1 MKICQRL
8 AKKSI
13 LLAILILGFS
23 LMAGSACWAG
33 WENQA
38 INSNILLP
46 TDRVF
51 ENPYY
56 AAGEN
61 IIIQSL
67 MKDDVYLAGEN
78 IEISGP
84 VEGDVIA
91 VGSNVIISSEIK
103 GNLRVIAKTV
113 IIKGKIEKNV
123 TVAGAIVTIT
133 PEAEIGRNLILA
145 GSNVE
150 INGKIG
156 KNIYGVAI
164 NMSIN
169 SEILGSAYLKIDPE
183 GSLILYPQANI
194 LGDLEYTAA
203 KTAEIKSGAKIGL
216 KEKFTEWQIE
226 QKSPLRDRFNLIFL
240 TWWLAGFFGALV
252 VGLILVI
259 LFKDYTLKVQKQ
271 MDKNILLAMAKGLIC
286 FIVMPIALII
296 LAVTMIGLPLALILG
311 ALYVTL
317 LYVVKIFVGVYLGEK
332 AIRLF
337 NKKLPI
343 PLIWSMIA
351 GLVIIY
357 ILFLLPYIGWLIK
370 LIVILWGLGVLLG
383 IIKKDLKLERV

>member
-1 MKICQRL
+1 MKNYQRL
-8 AKKSI
+8 AKKSK
-13 LLAILILGFS
+13 LLVILIIGFS
-23 LMAGSACWAG
+23 LVVGSACLAG
-33 WENQA
+33 WENQVLNA
-38 INSNILLP
+38 NILLP

-51 ENPYY
+51 ENLYY

-61 IIIQSL
+61 IIIQSP
-67 MKDDVYLAGEN
+67 MKDDVYLAGSN

-113 IIKGKIEKNV
+113 IIKGKIGKNV
-123 TVAGAIVTIT
+123 TIAGAVVTIT
-133 PEAEIGRNLILA
+133 PEAEINQSLIVA

-156 KNIYGVAI
+156 KNIYAAAI
-164 NMSIN
+164 NISIN

-194 LGDLEYTAA
+194 SGNLEYTAT
-203 KTAEIKSGAKIGL
+203 KTAEIKGGAKIGL
-216 KEKFTEWQIE
+216 KEKFTQWQIE
-226 QKSPLRDRFNLIFL
+226 QRSPLRNRFNLIFL

-271 MDKNILLAMAKGLIC
+271 IDKNILLTMAKGLIYL
-286 FIVMPIALII
+286 IVAPIALII
-296 LAVTMIGLPLALILG
+296 LAITIIGLPLALILG
-311 ALYVTL
+311 ALYIIL
-317 LYVVKIFVGVYLGEK
+317 LYMVKIFVGIYIGEK

-357 ILFLLPYIGWLIK
+357 ILFLLPFIGGLVK
-370 LIVILWGLGVLLG
+370 FVVVLWGLGVLLE
-383 IIKKDLKLERV
+383 IIKKDLKLKNI